1 MARSLAIHC
10 VVRPSDRPMKSS
22 RRGITLVELLV
33 VVVVIGILA
42 AIAIPRYTGSKDKAY
57 VATMIADLHNASIYE
72 EQYASENHAQYFSG
86 TATADLP
93 VEGFRASKNVTV
105 VLTATN
111 ILGSRI
117 SEFTAVARHT
127 QSKESCELRS
137 GIIACTTGEDQT
149 SGILPLIT

>member
-1 MARSLAIHC
+1 
-10 VVRPSDRPMKSS
+10 MKSS
-22 RRGITLVELLV
+22 RRGFTLVELLV
-33 VVVVIGILA
+33 VVLVIGILA
-42 AIAIPRYTGSKDKAY
+42 AIAIPRYTGSKDKAF

-86 TATADLP
+86 TATADVS

-127 QSKESCELRS
+127 QSNESCELRT

-149 SGILPLIT
+149 SGVVPLTT

>member
-1 MARSLAIHC
+1 MPGSLAT
-10 VVRPSDRPMKSS
+10 PSTRGFNRSIITG
-22 RRGITLVELLV
+22 RRGFTLVELMV
-33 VVVVIGILA
+33 VVLVIGILA
-42 AIAIPRYTGSKDKAY
+42 AIAIPRYSGSKDKAY
-57 VATMIADLHNASIYE
+57 VAAMIADLHNAAIYE

-86 TATADLP
+86 TATADVT

-149 SGILPLIT
+149 TGVVPLIT